1 MNEKIVWEN
10 VGYNYRNEIFSVLH
24 SDKKEIVK
32 SHISKHVGKNKLA
45 IDFGCGI
52 GYALPFL
59 SPNFKQVIGIDISRK
74 LLAQAA
80 KLKLSNVILKEGDL
94 TKKQNLPKADFAF
107 CCNVAICDDNK
118 KNYKILNTV
127 VEGLKK
133 GGSAV
138 IVVPS
143 YEASAMAFLEILKLY
158 KKDGVG
164 ISRIPS
170 NEFNPKYNTIECVK
184 NGIVAIEGHPTKH
197 YVVQELYALFKNKNY
212 SIEAIEK
219 IEFGWDS
226 EIANPPKTLG
236 APYPWDW
243 MIEIKKIQ

>member
-1 MNEKIVWEN
+1 MNEKIVWEKIGN
-10 VGYNYRNEIFSVLH
+10 NYANEIFSVLH
-24 SDKKEIVK
+24 SDKKGIVK
-32 SHISKHVGKNKLA
+32 KHISKHIGKNKLA

-59 SPNFKQVIGIDISRK
+59 APNFKHVIGIDISQK
-74 LLAQAA
+74 LLDQAA
-80 KLKLSNVILKEGDL
+80 KLKLQNVTLKNGDL
-94 TKKQNLPKADFAF
+94 TKKQKLPKADFAY

-143 YEASAMAFLEILKLY
+143 YEASAMAFLEILKMY
-158 KKDGVG
+158 KKENVK
-164 ISRIPS
+164 ISNVPAS
-170 NEFNPKYNTIECVK
+170 ELEPKFQTIEHMK

-197 YVVQELYALFKNKNY
+197 YLVQELYALFKNKKY

-226 EIANPPKTLG
+226 EIADPPKHLK

-243 MIEIKKIQ
+243 MIEVKRIK

>member
-1 MNEKIVWEN
+1 MNEKIVWEK
-10 VGYNYRNEIFSVLH
+10 VGYNYKNEIFSVLH
-24 SDKKEIVK
+24 SDKKGIVK
-32 SHISKHVGKNKLA
+32 KHISKHIGKNKLA

-59 SPNFKQVIGIDISRK
+59 SPNFKHVIGVDISKK
-74 LLAQAA
+74 LLEQASR
-80 KLKLSNVILKEGDL
+80 LKLSNVTLKQGDL
-94 TKKQNLPKADFAF
+94 TKKQKLPKADFAF

-118 KNYKILNTV
+118 KNDAILNTV

-143 YEASAMAFLEILKLY
+143 YEASAMAFLEILKMY
-158 KKDGVG
+158 KKEGIG
-164 ISRIPS
+164 ISKIPAS
-170 NEFNPKYNTIECVK
+170 EFIPKFSTVDAAK

-197 YVVQELYALFKNKNY
+197 YLVQELYALFKSNKY

-226 EIANPPKTLG
+226 EILNPPRSLG

-243 MIEIKKIQ
+243 MIEIKKVK